1 MKKLLVSAFAL
12 LVTANMFAIEPVVK
26 TGDFNVKKSKGALA
40 TYTIDMTNLMVGE
53 IDEGKFVG
61 QAEPID
67 VYLARQDSEN
77 KDASYAKDWPGIAK
91 EAKATLVNA
100 WNRGFKKGL
109 KLTESAS
116 EATYNV
122 VFKIDNID
130 FGHAAGMFA
139 PYPKAGGAIV
149 MGTVT
154 VTDLATNKVVVNFK
168 LQHVQGYAGFS
179 ERLRTLSVMKEIVG
193 EIEDVY

>member
-1 MKKLLVSAFAL
+1 MKKLLVGAFAL
-12 LVTANMFAIEPVVK
+12 LVTANLFAIEPAVK
-26 TGDFNVKKSKGALA
+26 NGDFNVKKSKGALA

-130 FGHAAGMFA
+130 FGHAAGMFS

-149 MGTVT
+149 TGTIT
-154 VTDLATNKVVVNFK
+154 ITDLATNEIVLTVT
-168 LQHVQGYAGFS
+168 LQHIQGYAGFS
-179 ERLRTLSVMKEIVG
+179 DRLRTLSAMGEIVG
-193 EIEDVY
+193 EVEDLY